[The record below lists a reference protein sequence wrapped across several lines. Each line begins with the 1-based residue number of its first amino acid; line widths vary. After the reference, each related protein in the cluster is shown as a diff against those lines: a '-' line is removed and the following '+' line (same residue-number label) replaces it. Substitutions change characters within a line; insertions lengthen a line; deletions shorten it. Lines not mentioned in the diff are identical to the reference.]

1 MKKYL
6 LWFDVVFIFIL
17 LIMFAGVI
25 TRYHRM
31 RRELSTQKTMIRN
44 VIVANTQV
52 INEIGKAHQQLS
64 STTDMI
70 LRYNHYLDKHDPTT
84 ESIQFCPEC
93 SVSVEKEDVLVTHS
107 EEQLEEIPE
116 TVEQLKKD
124 TKEIYNGVHT
134 VNNSVWSQTIL
145 LKSVL
150 EKLREARNER

>member
-1 MKKYL
+1 
-6 LWFDVVFIFIL
+6 
-17 LIMFAGVI
+17 
-25 TRYHRM
+25 
-31 RRELSTQKTMIRN
+31 
-44 VIVANTQV
+44 
-52 INEIGKAHQQLS
+52 
-64 STTDMI
+64 MI